1 VKIYTGTKNI
11 ERKIMG
17 FHGVKDCNGRKKK
30 FMKMKIFLWQSKD
43 ESKAQISGASRDCLV
58 QKVNFFVHR
67 ERQRQRQRQ
76 REPFFLDRIK
86 LLLFLVSCF
95 CFCFFF
101 LHHQC
106 EVATVAKVLRFII
119 D

>member
-58 QKVNFFVHR
+58 QKVYFFVHR
-67 ERQRQRQRQ
+67 ERQRQRQRE

-86 LLLFLVSCF
+86 LLLFLVSVFVSFF
-95 CFCFFF
+95 CIINANWP
-101 LHHQC
+101 QWQ
-106 EVATVAKVLRFII
+106 RF
-119 D
+119 